1 MNAVIYS
8 KDGCGFCVAAKNL
21 LDQKGISYVEYNIST
36 QPDKR
41 TELLEAASREN
52 VVPRT
57 VPQIWLNNKYIGGYD
72 KLALFFSEVI
82 DKQM

>member
-8 KDGCGFCVAAKNL
+8 KDGCGFCVAAKKL
-21 LDQKGISYVEYNIST
+21 LEQNGISFVEYNISS
-36 QPDKR
+36 QPDKKQ
-41 TELLEAASREN
+41 ELLEAAAIEN

-72 KLALFFSEVI
+72 NLSLFFSSNI
-82 DKQM
+82 DK

>member
-8 KDGCGFCVAAKNL
+8 KDGCGFCVAAKKL
-21 LDQKGISYVEYNIST
+21 LEQKGISFVEYNISS
-36 QPDKR
+36 QPDKKQ
-41 TELLEAASREN
+41 ELLEAAAIEN

-72 KLALFFSEVI
+72 KLSLFFSV
-82 DKQM
+82 

>member
-21 LDQKGISYVEYNIST
+21 LEQKGISYVEYNMSS
-36 QPDKR
+36 QPDKK
-41 TELLEAASREN
+41 TELLEAAALEN

-82 DKQM
+82 DK

>member
-21 LDQKGISYVEYNIST
+21 LDQKGISYVEYNLSN
-36 QPDKR
+36 QPDKK
-41 TELLEAASREN
+41 TELLEAAALEN
-52 VVPRT
+52 IVPRT

-72 KLALFFSEVI
+72 KLALFFSES
-82 DKQM
+82 DR

>member
-8 KDGCGFCVAAKNL
+8 KDGCRFCVAAKNL
-21 LDQKGISYVEYNIST
+21 LEQKGISYVEYNMSS
-36 QPDKR
+36 QPDKK
-41 TELLEAASREN
+41 TELLEAAALEN

-72 KLALFFSEVI
+72 KLSLFFSVE
-82 DKQM
+82 

>member
-8 KDGCGFCVAAKNL
+8 KDGCGFCVAAKKL
-21 LDQKGISYVEYNIST
+21 LESKGIRFVEYNISS

-41 TELLEAASREN
+41 TELLEAAALEN

-72 KLALFFSEVI
+72 KLSLFFSSI
-82 DKQM
+82 TDK

>member
-8 KDGCGFCVAAKNL
+8 KDGCGFCVAAKKL
-21 LDQKGISYVEYNIST
+21 LESKGISYQEYNMT
-36 QPDKR
+36 NQPEKR
-41 TELLEAASREN
+41 EELLEAAALEN

-72 KLALFFSEVI
+72 KLSLFFSSNT
-82 DKQM
+82 DK

>member
-82 DKQM
+82 DK

>member
-36 QPDKR
+36 QPDKK

-82 DKQM
+82 DK

>member
-8 KDGCGFCVAAKNL
+8 KDGCGFCVAAKKL
-21 LDQKGISYVEYNIST
+21 LEQKGIRFVEYNISSH
-36 QPDKR
+36 PDKKQ
-41 TELLEAASREN
+41 ELLEAAAIEN

-72 KLALFFSEVI
+72 NLSLFFSSNI
-82 DKQM
+82 DK

>member
-21 LDQKGISYVEYNIST
+21 LDQKGISYVEYNMSN
-36 QPDKR
+36 QPDKK
-41 TELLEAASREN
+41 TELLEAAALEN

-82 DKQM
+82 DK

>member
-8 KDGCGFCVAAKNL
+8 KDGCGFCVAAKKL
-21 LDQKGISYVEYNIST
+21 LEQKGISFVEYNISS
-36 QPDKR
+36 QPDKKQ
-41 TELLEAASREN
+41 ELLEAAAIEN

-72 KLALFFSEVI
+72 NLSLFFSSNI
-82 DKQM
+82 DK

>member
-8 KDGCGFCVAAKNL
+8 KDGCGFCVAAKKL
-21 LDQKGISYVEYNIST
+21 LEQKGISFVEYNISS
-36 QPDKR
+36 QPDKKQ
-41 TELLEAASREN
+41 ELLEAAAIEN

-72 KLALFFSEVI
+72 KLSLFFSSNI
-82 DKQM
+82 DK